1 MSSVLSAF
9 TPVELLVW
17 RHDMRVGVRRV
28 YCVGRNYADHAREMG
43 GDPDREPPFFFTKF
57 PDTVVPTG
65 SIVSYP
71 PGTSDLHHEVELV
84 VVIGRQGFQVTPEQ
98 APDLIAGYAVGL
110 DLTRRDLQA
119 EAKKAGRPWDVAKNF
134 DQAAPIGPVMLK
146 QDAGTLDDAVIS
158 LQVNGEVRQE
168 GRLSDMIW
176 SIPELISTLSKLYVL
191 EAGDVI
197 FTGTPS
203 GVGPV
208 VPGDRLVAT
217 VAGLAPLEI
226 GIGPRR

>member
-1 MSSVLSAF
+1 MSPVLSALQ
-9 TPVELLVW
+9 PVELLVW
-17 RHDMRVGVRRV
+17 RHDLRVGVRRV

-71 PGTSDLHHEVELV
+71 PGTNDLHHEVELV
-84 VVIGRQGFQVTPEQ
+84 VVIGRSGFKVSPEA
-98 APDLIAGYAVGL
+98 APALVLGYAVGL

-134 DQAAPIGPVMLK
+134 DQAAPIGPIMLK
-146 QDAGTLDDAVIS
+146 DDIGWLEKGPIS
-158 LQVNGEVRQE
+158 LQVNGETRQS
-168 GRLSDMIW
+168 GDLSDMIW
-176 SIPELISTLSKLYVL
+176 SIAELVSTLSHLYAL
-191 EAGDVI
+191 EPGVVV
-197 FTGTPS
+197 FTCTPS

-208 VPGDRLVAT
+208 VPGDHLVAT
-217 VAGLAPLEI
+217 VAGLAPLEV

>member
-1 MSSVLSAF
+1 MSTVLSAL

-65 SIVSYP
+65 SVVAYP
-71 PGTSDLHHEVELV
+71 PATGDVHHEVEMV
-84 VVIGRQGFQVTPEQ
+84 VVIGKSGFKVTPEQ
-98 APDLIAGYAVGL
+98 APDLVFGYAVGI

-119 EAKKAGRPWDVAKNF
+119 VAKKAGRPWDVAKNF

-146 QDAGTLDDAVIS
+146 EDVGWLTEGTIS
-158 LQVNGEVRQE
+158 LQINGTTRQQ
-168 GRLSDMIW
+168 GNLSDMIW
-176 SIPELISTLSKLYVL
+176 SVAELISTLSGLYAL
-191 EAGDVI
+191 EPGDVI

-208 VPGDRLVAT
+208 VPGDRVVAT

-226 GIGPRR
+226 LIGPRR